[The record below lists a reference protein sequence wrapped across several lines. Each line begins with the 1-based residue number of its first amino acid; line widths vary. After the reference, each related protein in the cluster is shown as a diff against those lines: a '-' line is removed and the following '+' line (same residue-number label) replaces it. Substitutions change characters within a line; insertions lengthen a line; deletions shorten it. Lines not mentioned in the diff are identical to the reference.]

1 MDTVKIGAFI
11 ALLRKEK
18 NLTQEALGERLGVT
32 NKTVSRW
39 ETGTYLPPVEAL
51 KELSE
56 LFGVTINELLSGKR
70 LESSEYAAAAEE
82 NLKSAVAQSG
92 FTLSEKTEYFKMKW
106 LKEHLALLIF
116 IGVCTNIALCAGFFA
131 HNPIIIAAVIIL
143 GVVEYAVLNNKMMTY
158 VEARAF
164 D

>member
-116 IGVCTNIALCAGFFA
+116 IGVCTNIALYAGFFA

-143 GVVEYAVLNNKMMTY
+143 GVVEYAALNNKMMTY

>member
-11 ALLRKEK
+11 ASLRKEK
-18 NLTQEALGERLGVT
+18 NFTQEALGERLGVT

-51 KELSE
+51 VELSE

-70 LESSEYAAAAEE
+70 LESGEYAASAEE
-82 NLKSAVAQSG
+82 NLKSAIAQSG
-92 FTLSEKTEYFKMKW
+92 FTLAGKTEYFKMKW
-106 LKEHLALLIF
+106 LKEHMALLIF
-116 IGVCTNIALCAGFFA
+116 IGVCTNAALCAGFFT
-131 HNPIIIAAVIIL
+131 HSPIIIAAAVVL
-143 GVVEYAVLNNKMMTY
+143 GVIEYGYLKNKMMTY

>member
-1 MDTVKIGAFI
+1 LDTVKIGAFI
-11 ALLRKEK
+11 AALRKEK

-56 LFGVTINELLSGKR
+56 LFDVTINELLSGRR

-82 NLKSAVAQSG
+82 NLKSAVAHSG
-92 FTLSEKTEYFKMKW
+92 FTLEEKTEYFKMKW

-116 IGVCTNIALCAGFFA
+116 IGVCSNAGLCAGFFA
-131 HNPIIIAAVIIL
+131 HNPIVIAATVIAGIVL
-143 GVVEYAVLNNKMMTY
+143 YGILNNKMMTY